1 MYPETFVQAHGELT
15 GMTFVSLI
23 NHAPHARAIDCLLVI
38 VVNAGT
44 GGGVSID
51 QICPNQIRE

>member
-1 MYPETFVQAHGELT
+1 
-15 GMTFVSLI
+15 MTFVPLI
-23 NHAPHARAIDCLLVI
+23 NHAPHARAIDRLLVI
-38 VVNAGT
+38 VVNAGA

>member
-23 NHAPHARAIDCLLVI
+23 NHAPHARAIDRLLVI
-38 VVNAGT
+38 VVNA